1 MAQVLVIIDTDTAQ
15 DDCIA
20 ILLGLLDPAAELLAI
35 TMVAGNVSFEQQVAN
50 AHLTLNVAGRLGRVP
65 VHAGCRRPML
75 REWVSATDVHGDG
88 SGGLSMAASDAVV
101 SDEHGV
107 DALLRITA
115 ERPGEVSI
123 VAIGPLTNIATAVVK
138 DRRFATRVKSLD
150 VMGGS
155 NNGRGNITASAE
167 YNFYVDPEAAQIVM
181 DAGFVDLRIIT
192 WDPVTLRDAT
202 IRRADFERLGEIPTP
217 LARFFHRMCA
227 ATIDYDES
235 VGIDGS
241 THPDSLAIAVLLH
254 PELVLAEAPYRV
266 DVETGSGL
274 TRGYS
279 AMAWDKFHLPP
290 NAVVVEAVDSGRF
303 LGLLEQLLSTPT
315 EPTRPIGGMWP
326 EGQHPVLH
334 KGDWTP

>member
-1 MAQVLVIIDTDTAQ
+1 MSSPGAPADNHPVPLIIDTDTAQ

-20 ILLGLLDPAAELLAI
+20 ILVGLLDPGAELLAI
-35 TMVAGNVSFEQQVAN
+35 TMVAGNVGFEQQVAN
-50 AHLTLNVAGRLGRVP
+50 AQLTLNVAGMLGRVP
-65 VHAGCRRPML
+65 VHAGCRRPLL
-75 REWVSATDVHGDG
+75 REWVSATEVHGDG
-88 SGGLSMAASDAVV
+88 SGGLSMESQAAVV
-101 SDEHGV
+101 DDEHAV

-123 VAIGPLTNIATAVVK
+123 VAIGPLTNIATAAVL
-138 DRRFATRVKSLD
+138 DRGFAARVKSLY

-181 DAGFVDLRIIT
+181 EAGFADLRLIT
-192 WDPVTLRDAT
+192 WDPLTLRDAT
-202 IRRADFERLGEIPTP
+202 ISRTDFDRLGAIDTP
-217 LARFFHRMCA
+217 MARFFHRMCA

-241 THPDSLAIAVLLH
+241 THPDSLTIAALLH

-266 DVETGSGL
+266 DVETASEL

-279 AMAWDKFHLPP
+279 AMAWDKFGVAP
-290 NAVVVEAVDSGRF
+290 NATVVEAVDAAAF
-303 LGLLEQLLSTPT
+303 FGLLEDLLGTGT
-315 EPTRPIGGMWP
+315 EPTVPISG
-326 EGQHPVLH
+326 L
-334 KGDWTP
+334 

>member
-1 MAQVLVIIDTDTAQ
+1 MAQVPVIIDTDTAQ

-20 ILLGLLDPAAELLAI
+20 ILLGLHDPAAELLAI
-35 TMVAGNVSFEQQVAN
+35 TMVAGNVGFEQQVAN
-50 AHLTLNVAGRLGRVP
+50 AHLTLNVAGKLGRVP

-75 REWVSATDVHGDG
+75 RDWVSATDVHGDG
-88 SGGLSMAASDAVV
+88 SGGLSMDASAAVL

-107 DALLRITA
+107 DALLRITS
-115 ERPGEVSI
+115 ERPGEVNI
-123 VAIGPLTNIATAVVK
+123 VAIGPLTNIATATVL
-138 DRRFATRVKSLD
+138 DRGFASRVKSLY

-155 NNGRGNITASAE
+155 NNGRGNVTASAE

-181 DAGFVDLRIIT
+181 DAGFADLHLVT

-202 IRRADFERLGEIPTP
+202 IRRVDFDRLGELGTP

-241 THPDSLAIAVLLH
+241 THPDSLAIALLLH

-266 DVETGSGL
+266 DVETRSEL

-279 AMAWDKFHLPP
+279 AMAWNKFNLVP
-290 NAVVVEAVDSGRF
+290 NALVVEEVDSARF
-303 LGLLEQLLSTPT
+303 FGLLEQLLRTATTPT
-315 EPTRPIGGMWP
+315 SPIAGIQNPGAPT
-326 EGQHPVLH
+326 
-334 KGDWTP
+334 

>member
-1 MAQVLVIIDTDTAQ
+1 MSGPDARVPLIIDTDTAQ

-20 ILLGLLDPAAELLAI
+20 ILLGLLDPGAELLAV
-35 TMVAGNVSFEQQVAN
+35 TMVAGNVGFDQQVAN
-50 AHLTLNVAGRLGRVP
+50 AQLTLNVAGMLGRLP

-75 REWVSATDVHGDG
+75 RDWVSATDVHGDG
-88 SGGLSMAASDAVV
+88 SGGLSMASSAAVV
-101 SDEHGV
+101 DDEHGV

-115 ERPGEVSI
+115 ERPGQVSI
-123 VAIGPLTNIATAVVK
+123 VAIGPLTNVATAVVT
-138 DRRFATRVKSLD
+138 DRSFAARVKSLY

-181 DAGFVDLRIIT
+181 EAGFGDLHVIT
-192 WDPVTLRDAT
+192 WDPLTLRDAT
-202 IRRADFERLGEIPTP
+202 IARTDFDRLGAIGTP

-241 THPDSLAIAVLLH
+241 THPDSLTVAALLH
-254 PELVLAEAPYRV
+254 PELVVAQARYRV
-266 DVETGSGL
+266 DVETASAL

-279 AMAWDKFHLPP
+279 AMAWEKFGIAP
-290 NAVVVEAVDSGRF
+290 NATVVEAVDRAAF
-303 LGLLEQLLSTPT
+303 FTLLEQVLSTRTNPT
-315 EPTRPIGGMWP
+315 VPIAG
-326 EGQHPVLH
+326 L
-334 KGDWTP
+334 

>member
-1 MAQVLVIIDTDTAQ
+1 MTPIPLIIDTDTAQ

-50 AHLTLNVAGRLGRVP
+50 AHLTLNVAGMLGRVP
-65 VHAGCRRPML
+65 VHAGCRRPLL

-88 SGGLSMAASDAVV
+88 SGGLSMDPSGSRV

-107 DALLRITA
+107 DALLRLTA
-115 ERPGEVSI
+115 ERPGEVCI
-123 VAIGPLTNIATAVVK
+123 VAIGPLTNLATAVVK
-138 DRRFATRVKSLD
+138 DRDFAARVKSLY

-167 YNFYVDPEAAQIVM
+167 YNFFVDPEAAQIVL
-181 DAGFVDLRIIT
+181 DAGFDDLHILT

-202 IRRADFERLGEIPTP
+202 IPRRDFERLGGLGTP
-217 LARFFHRMCA
+217 LAGFFARMCA

-241 THPDSLAIAVLLH
+241 THPDSLAVAVLLH
-254 PELVLAEAPYRV
+254 PELVLAEAGYRV
-266 DVETGSGL
+266 DVETSSEL

-279 AMAWDKFHLPP
+279 SMAWAKFGVPP
-290 NAVVVEAVDSGRF
+290 NATVVEVVDSGRF
-303 LGLLEQLLSTPT
+303 LSLLERLLGTATLPT
-315 EPTRPIGGMWP
+315 MPITG
-326 EGQHPVLH
+326 L
-334 KGDWTP
+334 